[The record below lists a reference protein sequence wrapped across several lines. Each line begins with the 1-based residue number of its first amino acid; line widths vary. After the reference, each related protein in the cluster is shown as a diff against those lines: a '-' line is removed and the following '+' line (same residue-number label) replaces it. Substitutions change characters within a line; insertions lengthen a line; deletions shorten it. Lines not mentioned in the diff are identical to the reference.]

1 MPAGH
6 DTTRHDTRGAKK
18 KGGDD
23 ELAGDVQ
30 ASLAI
35 QTLSFPTRPRPNVGS
50 PMDDGMSCLAASMEY
65 LWEFGPLAG
74 RPGDVSHGHTA
85 AARVPA
91 TGPCLDLI

>member
-6 DTTRHDTRGAKK
+6 DTTQWGLKK

-35 QTLSFPTRPRPNVGS
+35 QTLSFPTRPHPNVGS
-50 PMDDGMSCLAASMEY
+50 LTDDGMSCLAASMEY

-85 AARVPA
+85 ARVPA
-91 TGPCLDLI
+91 TGAHVST